1 MNGTQPKNTA
11 FSGCWKVDISEIM
24 WVLLKS
30 SQARSECFVFAAAAA
45 VIGLPP
51 PLCSLTS
58 LRWPA
63 VVQPSSPS
71 SPSPGHLQPYGGKIG
86 ASWRE
91 VLNTRDGQCSES
103 KKTTTHTHTLALCL
117 EVSSQVT
124 PNVSHSGGVKRS
136 AHLLCRGSLSVS
148 SPHTHTHTKWNR
160 QRETE
165 FVPSHLIYLSTNWTQ
180 SPLQCVVSAYKEL

>member
-1 MNGTQPKNTA
+1 
-11 FSGCWKVDISEIM
+11 M

-58 LRWPA
+58 FRWPA

-71 SPSPGHLQPYGGKIG
+71 SPSLGHLQPDGGQTG
-86 ASWRE
+86 ASQRE
-91 VLNTRDGQCSES
+91 GLNTRDGQCSES
-103 KKTTTHTHTLALCL
+103 EKTVWHTHTHLLCVWRSHPKWLPTCATQEGWRGQPIDSAEDPRLCL
-117 EVSSQVT
+117 V
-124 PNVSHSGGVKRS
+124 
-136 AHLLCRGSLSVS
+136 
-148 SPHTHTHTKWNR
+148 HTHTKWNR

-165 FVPSHLIYLSTNWTQ
+165 FVPFRLIYLSTNWTQ